1 MTKAPIAAALAALT
15 LAPTALAAQTTVS
28 VPFPVL
34 QGTRLDIVATGETKR
49 VPDVAVIS
57 AGVVT
62 QATDAAG
69 AMRENAQRMSGVV
82 AALRK
87 AGVAERDIATAS
99 VSLNPQYRYGENV
112 PPVITGYQA
121 TNTVSIRFR
130 DIAKSGTILDAL
142 VAQGANQINGPS
154 LQIDKPEA
162 AEDEAR
168 TDAIRKARARADLYA
183 SAAGLKVKR
192 ILSISES
199 GGYAP
204 APPIA
209 YMRSAMAGKE
219 ADTTIVAG
227 EQSVGITVSV
237 SFELE

>member
-1 MTKAPIAAALAALT
+1 MSKSLPAIALAVL
-15 LAPTALAAQTTVS
+15 LAAPSALAAQSTVA
-28 VPFPVL
+28 VPVPMI

-62 QATDAAG
+62 QAADAAG
-69 AMRENAQRMSGVV
+69 AMNENAQRMAGVI
-82 AALRK
+82 AALKK
-87 AGVAERDIATAS
+87 AGVAERDIMTS
-99 VSLNPQYRYGENV
+99 TIRLDPQYRYGENV

-121 TNTVSIRFR
+121 NNSVSVRFR
-130 DIAKSGTILDAL
+130 DVAKSGTILDAL
-142 VAQGANQINGPS
+142 VKQGANQISGPN

-168 TDAIRKARARADLYA
+168 VDAIKIARARADLYA
-183 SAAGLKVKR
+183 GAAGLRVKR
-192 ILSISES
+192 ILSISEA

-204 APPIA
+204 PPPMPYA
-209 YMRSAMAGKE
+209 MMRGKAE
-219 ADTTIVAG
+219 AADSTIQPG
-227 EQSVGITVSV
+227 EQTVGVSVTV